1 MVGVW
6 AIAAREEKSVRQ
18 SPEKVD
24 ESGRATAA
32 STAEG
37 RAAEAETGA
46 IGTQVV
52 GAEEAG
58 FAVRG
63 ARSVPSAWTR

>member
-1 MVGVW
+1 MVGLW
-6 AIAAREEKSVRQ
+6 AIVAREDKRVHQ

-32 STAEG
+32 NTAEG
-37 RAAEAETGA
+37 QAAEAETAA
-46 IGTQVV
+46 IGTRAV

-63 ARSVPSAWTR
+63 ARFVPSAWTR